1 MTDQQDPGQDGLRAA
16 LEGIVI
22 RAALRNL
29 AERYAQGVDRRDRD
43 TFLSAFHPD
52 ATLAV
57 HHPSEKEDGINVM
70 RGHEQI
76 GRVPEFITVYPK
88 TYHVLGQ
95 STYEVVDDDATGET
109 YCVAHHLT
117 PDRHGGTNYVMYI
130 RYADT
135 YRRVAGEWRIA
146 TRRVNVDWTDQ
157 RAANPEGR

>member
-1 MTDQQDPGQDGLRAA
+1 MAELGDELHAA
-16 LEGIVI
+16 LAGIVT

-57 HHPSEKEDGINVM
+57 HHPSEMEEGVNVM
-70 RGHEQI
+70 QGHEQI
-76 GRVPEFITVYPK
+76 GRVPEFIQVYPK

-95 STYEVVDDDATGET
+95 STYEIDGDAATGET

-135 YRRVAGEWRIA
+135 YRREGGEWRIA